1 MMGLSDFI
9 TSIFNSLDFWTAL
22 ASGLL
27 VIAVAAVFRF
37 AFGRAREKCAPSSTQ
52 ENDDNTCMTA
62 FSSGNGNTITL
73 VNSQVNVDSA
83 HETIDLP
90 SNRAAFQP
98 SLSVAIAQRLTQ
110 IIEAINDRPF
120 FSKSVDA
127 LYIARNV
134 CHDDDFER
142 VEQYLNG
149 TAVQSF
155 KFLDEFSEHFGVN
168 REWVESGERA
178 PFPMRFASSPL
189 DCLKVIE
196 ETKPRS
202 VYFVLDNSERKRA
215 ALILEISEYAY
226 VAISSGDWPLA
237 LRTSTGQPNV
247 GGGGRSNI
255 LEFYQL
261 AKRVYA
267 LHDTRNLYQGRYYLS
282 HICDVVILEEDME
295 KLVEGSVYPKS
306 IIYKHGLPGNSF
318 WADDLRD
325 IDWKLC
331 GGRDEYRKIH
341 GDWFIETQEFIKT
354 RIRRTT
360 G

>member
-1 MMGLSDFI
+1 MDLSDYV
-9 TSIFNSLDFWTAL
+9 TSIFGSLDFWIAL

-37 AFGRAREKCAPSSTQ
+37 AFGRAKKKCAPDSTRKSV
-52 ENDDNTCMTA
+52 DNTCMTA
-62 FSSGNGNTITL
+62 FSSGNGNTIAL
-73 VNSQVNVDSA
+73 VNSEVNMESA
-83 HETIDLP
+83 PRISGP
-90 SNRAAFQP
+90 SNNGAAFQP
-98 SLSVAIAQRLTQ
+98 SLSMMITQRLTQ
-110 IIEAINDRPF
+110 VIEAINDRPM
-120 FSKSVDA
+120 FSKPIDA
-127 LYIARNV
+127 VYIARNV
-134 CHDDDFER
+134 CHDDDFEK

-155 KFLDEFSEHFGVN
+155 KFLDEFSEYFGVN
-168 REWVESGERA
+168 REWIESGERA
-178 PFPMRFASSPL
+178 PFPMRRVSSPL
-189 DCLKVIE
+189 ECLKVIE

-226 VAISSGDWPLA
+226 ETVSSGDWPLA

-261 AKRVYA
+261 AKKVYA
-267 LHDTRNLYQGRYYLS
+267 FGETRNLYQGRYYLS
-282 HICDVVILEEDME
+282 HICDIVISKEDME
-295 KLVEGSVYPKS
+295 QLIEGRAYPKL
-306 IIYKHGLPGNSF
+306 IIYKNGLPGNSQ

-325 IDWKLC
+325 IDWKC
-331 GGRDEYRKIH
+331 CRGRDEYRKIH

-354 RIRRTT
+354 RVRRPT